1 MQLVIFQLHLIL
13 HTCVRTFDVTRGSS
27 RRSNAAA
34 AAARPPP
41 PPSPSPPS
49 VPYSTIPNQLNS
61 LSNRRFFDCNNQA
74 TVESVQVGWFAV
86 CLLEGDVHAWWLFF
100 IGSSLPMPD
109 QCNELINRVSSS
121 TLTIFRTGKHKP
133 SSVRG
138 LKCWSARSAFQ
149 FKFRSLKSLLQC
161 SIRPRLLYVRT
172 AVVVTKVYEQKR
184 LDRACIYEHNYSY
197 CVNRLSP
204 RFAASRSSST
214 STCPAGLYIMV
225 KQNK

>member
-1 MQLVIFQLHLIL
+1 MQLVIFQLHLML

-74 TVESVQVGWFAV
+74 TVERVQVGWFAGGRRA
-86 CLLEGDVHAWWLFF
+86 CMMAFF
-100 IGSSLPMPD
+100 IGNSLPMPD

-121 TLTIFRTGKHKP
+121 TLTIFQTGKHKP

-138 LKCWSARSAFQ
+138 LKC
-149 FKFRSLKSLLQC
+149 
-161 SIRPRLLYVRT
+161 
-172 AVVVTKVYEQKR
+172 
-184 LDRACIYEHNYSY
+184 
-197 CVNRLSP
+197 
-204 RFAASRSSST
+204 
-214 STCPAGLYIMV
+214 
-225 KQNK
+225 